1 MESLKWFDLN
11 KLVSINNHQKIDT
24 DTAIPACI
32 QDLFLYNPGFSEGR
46 KNNGPGHQATFSTKV
61 LLYWD
66 DLLLTVA

>member
-11 KLVSINNHQKIDT
+11 KLVSVNNHQKIDT

-32 QDLFLYNPGFSEGR
+32 QDLFLYNLGFSEGR
-46 KNNGPGHQATFSTKV
+46 KNNGPGEQATFSTEV

-66 DLLLTVA
+66 DLFLTVA